1 MVWIIIYKWKSPHSA
16 VTVKVSLSCLAWLIW
31 FLHVLFLLPVPD
43 SCMSATSFFHTGPL
57 SLFGFL
63 SRSFPWHFHMTL
75 PSHHSIIRDSCQ
87 DGFILPCPSHFF
99 SSAACCCIR
108 KVFLERHNTHVYSFQ
123 IWSPWETKVL
133 TPSKSNLVSFIRVM
147 NRSKNDSKTVILP
160 KCTPGQVAALYS
172 WEPGTCCTPCRQLCC
187 CKEGLLVHPRYPASL
202 DPK

>member
-1 MVWIIIYKWKSPHSA
+1 MLSQLKSPSRALLDLYGFYMCFFSFQFLTAVYELHRSSTQVLCHFLAFYQGHSFD
-16 VTVKVSLSCLAWLIW
+16 TFIWL
-31 FLHVLFLLPVPD
+31 V
-43 SCMSATSFFHTGPL
+43 
-57 SLFGFL
+57 
-63 SRSFPWHFHMTL
+63 
-75 PSHHSIIRDSCQ
+75 PSHYSIIRDSCQ

-99 SSAACCCIR
+99 SGAACCCIR

-147 NRSKNDSKTVILP
+147 NRSKNDSKTVVSL

-187 CKEGLLVHPRYPASL
+187 CKEGLLVHLGHLASL
-202 DPK
+202 DLK